1 MFSWML
7 DENQAKC
14 IKMHAFGTHLRG
26 DVEILLQ
33 ITSRLIIFMRWE
45 TARWKADDLETAENT
60 VRRAQLKV

>member
-33 ITSRLIIFMRWE
+33 ISPRLITFTSRG
-45 TARWKADDLETAENT
+45 TARWKAYALESPKNT
-60 VRRAQLKV
+60 V